1 MPLSDYGPDTPP
13 DEHVE
18 ASTEERA
25 WIEQAQAGN
34 DDAFGKLVDAYGAR
48 ILTHLY
54 RLTRSRADAED
65 LTQETFIRAYRY
77 LNRVDA
83 DRPFKNWIYRVATN
97 IGLNALR
104 SKRRRGEIVSLDSY
118 DREPILRDA
127 FVSKVETGSERVER
141 NELRH
146 ALGAAMEHLPRRSAA
161 LVHLHYYEGMTI
173 REASGIVGLS
183 ENAGK
188 VALHRARRQLREW
201 LASDEDNIL

>member
-1 MPLSDYGPDTPP
+1 MPQSDYGSHTPP
-13 DEHVE
+13 GDPVE
-18 ASTEERA
+18 TSAEERA

-34 DDAFGKLVDAYGAR
+34 DEAFGKLVDAYGAR

-54 RLTRSRADAED
+54 RLTRSRVDAED
-65 LTQETFIRAYRY
+65 LTQETFLRAFRY

-104 SKRRRGEIVSLDSY
+104 AKRRRGEVVSLDSY
-118 DREPILRDA
+118 DGEPILRDP
-127 FVSKVETGSERVER
+127 FVSAVETGSERVER
-141 NELRH
+141 SELSHRLGT
-146 ALGAAMEHLPRRSAA
+146 ALEHLPRRAAA
-161 LVHLHYYEGMTI
+161 LVHLHYYEGMTV

-201 LASDEDNIL
+201 LATDADNLL

>member
-1 MPLSDYGPDTPP
+1 MPLSDYGSHTPP
-13 DEHVE
+13 DEPVE

-54 RLTRSRADAED
+54 RLTKSRADAED
-65 LTQETFIRAYRY
+65 LTQETFLRAYRY
-77 LNRVDA
+77 LNRFDA

-104 SKRRRGEIVSLDSY
+104 SKRRRGEVVSLDSY
-118 DREPILRDA
+118 DREPVLRDS
-127 FVSKVETGSERVER
+127 FVSNVETGPERAER

-173 REASGIVGLS
+173 GEASGIVGLS

-201 LASDEDNIL
+201 LASDEDNLL

>member
-1 MPLSDYGPDTPP
+1 MALSDYDSHAPP
-13 DEHVE
+13 DDPVE

-34 DDAFGKLVDAYGAR
+34 NDAFGKLVDAYGAR

-65 LTQETFIRAYRY
+65 LTQETFLRAYRY
-77 LNRVDA
+77 LDRVDA

-104 SKRRRGEIVSLDSY
+104 SKRRRGEVVSLDSY
-118 DREPILRDA
+118 DGEPVLRDT
-127 FVSKVETGSERVER
+127 FISKAETGSERAER
-141 NELRH
+141 NELRYT
-146 ALGAAMEHLPRRSAA
+146 LGAALEHLPRRAAA

-173 REASGIVGLS
+173 GEASDIVGLS

-201 LASDEDNIL
+201 LATDADNIL